1 MDKVEY
7 LDALVRWTDY
17 TLLRLG
23 AGVAVIMLLA
33 MACMCGVSLMIAAL
47 IAAILGG

>member
-23 AGVAVIMLLA
+23 AGVAVIVLLA
-33 MACMCGVSLMIAAL
+33 MARMCCTWAVIA
-47 IAAILGG
+47 AAILGG